1 MIILPSTNGKL
12 ILSGSQWC
20 RITLKA
26 SDITLN
32 LGCEVDKFLYKNIL
46 MGITG
51 NISDDKSVQLIDGIP
66 YRHFCGL
73 SDPHASLYVSCVPC
87 FEKHILCIPEGAVY
101 KQQIAENGKEIFI
114 FDEKRSTEKSYI
126 LELGEKDYLLWLST
140 LSKAIMKLY

>member
-1 MIILPSTNGKL
+1 MIILPSANGKL
-12 ILSGSQWC
+12 ILSGNQWC

-32 LGCEVDKFLYKNIL
+32 LGCEVDKCLYKSLL

-51 NISDDKSVQLIDGIP
+51 NISDDKSVQLIEGMP
-66 YRHFCGL
+66 FRHFCGL
-73 SDPHASLYVSCVPC
+73 SDPHASLYVSCVSG

-101 KQQIAENGKEIFI
+101 QQQTDIHGRNIFI

-126 LELGEKDYLLWLST
+126 LKLGEKDYLLWLST